1 MANFFASMEFTDKLL
16 STNLVTRKLL
26 LPTKSSPLKYNYK
39 ESTFIKLWNLSTK
52 ASNFSNFLYAQFAS
66 SLMANLFALMLLA
79 I

>member
-52 ASNFSNFLYAQFAS
+52 ASSSSSTSSSSS
-66 SLMANLFALMLLA
+66 SLSSSSSSS
-79 I
+79 